1 VVFTTFLDKSY
12 KDLQEFLLYQD
23 DIVLSS
29 LLLRKNAQPD
39 VTGAKIANNV
49 PIFTHA
55 GDMFRGGYWVG
66 SLPLGQSMSFGWN
79 HFEEGNS
86 DH

>member
-1 VVFTTFLDKSY
+1 
-12 KDLQEFLLYQD
+12 LQEIFIYQD

-29 LLLRKNAQPD
+29 LLLRKNAQHD

-55 GDMFRGGYWVG
+55 GDMFSGGVG
-66 SLPLGQSMSFGWN
+66 
-79 HFEEGNS
+79 
-86 DH
+86 

>member
-1 VVFTTFLDKSY
+1 VVFTTFLDKSC
-12 KDLQEFLLYQD
+12 KDLQEIFLYQD

-29 LLLRKNAQPD
+29 LLLRKNAQHD

-55 GDMFRGGYWVG
+55 GDMFSGGVG
-66 SLPLGQSMSFGWN
+66 WWLCHWGSQ
-79 HFEEGNS
+79 
-86 DH
+86 